1 MKVQEI
7 KIEEQREMIEK
18 LKRAEDSFDIVKEFS
33 FVKKRVE
40 QL

>member
-7 KIEEQREMIEK
+7 KILEQKEMIEK
-18 LKRAEDSFDIVKEFS
+18 LKRAEDSFDIIKEYFL
-33 FVKKRVE
+33 VKKRVE